1 VGWYAYIE
9 LMTTEPR
16 ALIEPLRPGEL
27 PAVLALLQ
35 RAALPPD
42 GLEEHQETLLVARW
56 EGKPVGCAGLE
67 LYGASA
73 LLRSVAV
80 EADWRGR
87 RLGIDLTRAALE
99 LARRREVRRVYLL
112 TETAGEF
119 FPRFG
124 FRPIERAA
132 APPEV
137 HRSVEFLHV
146 CAETA
151 QAMVL
156 DLQGAED

>member
-1 VGWYAYIE
+1 MA
-9 LMTTEPR
+9 TEPS
-16 ALIEPLRPGEL
+16 AVIEPLEPGEL

-35 RAALPPD
+35 RAGLPPD
-42 GLEEHQETLLVARW
+42 GLEGHQERLLVARW
-56 EGKPVGCAGLE
+56 EGRPVGCAGLE

-87 RLGIDLTRAALE
+87 GLGIELTRAALE
-99 LARRREVRRVYLL
+99 LARRRDVRRVYLL

-124 FRPIERAA
+124 FRSIERAA

-137 HRSVEFLHV
+137 QRSVEFMCV
-146 CAETA
+146 CPETA
-151 QAMVL
+151 EAML
-156 DLQGAED
+156 LELGAAGG

>member
-1 VGWYAYIE
+1 MATDPSAAIE
-9 LMTTEPR
+9 L
-16 ALIEPLRPGEL
+16 LQPGEL
-27 PAVLALLQ
+27 PEVVDLLR

-42 GLEEHQETLLVARW
+42 DLEHHQETLLVARSASRV
-56 EGKPVGCAGLE
+56 VGCAGLE
-67 LYGASA
+67 LYGESA

-87 RLGIDLTRAALE
+87 GLGVALTRAALD
-99 LARRREVRRVYLL
+99 LAGQRGVRRVYLL

-124 FRPIERAA
+124 FRSIERAA

-137 HRSVEFLHV
+137 QQSVEFMCV
-146 CAETA
+146 CPETA
-151 QAMVL
+151 EAML
-156 DLQGAED
+156 LELEPGGR